1 MNNQKREK
9 LKLARSYL
17 SKASD
22 IISNVLDD
30 EQDCLDNMPE
40 NLQYSDR
47 YERMEAAVNK
57 LEDGLNNIE
66 AAEECLEEAAE

>member
-9 LKLARSYL
+9 LKLARGFL

-22 IISNVLDD
+22 IVSSVLDD

-47 YERMEAAVNK
+47 YERMEAAISK

>member
-1 MNNQKREK
+1 MNKQKRDR
-9 LKLARSYL
+9 LKVARSFL

-22 IISNVLDD
+22 IVSSVLDD

-40 NLQYSDR
+40 NLQYSDK
-47 YERMEAAVNK
+47 YEKMEAAISQ

-66 AAEECLEEAAE
+66 AADECLVEAAE

>member
-9 LKLARSYL
+9 LKLARDYL
-17 SKASD
+17 SRASD
-22 IISNVLDD
+22 IVSGVLED

-47 YERMEAAVNK
+47 YERMEAAVGK

-66 AAEECLEEAAE
+66 AAEECLSDAAE

>member
-1 MNNQKREK
+1 MNNQKRER
-9 LKLARSYL
+9 LKLARVFL

-22 IISNVLDD
+22 IVSNVLDD

-40 NLQYSDR
+40 NLQYSDK
-47 YERMEAAVNK
+47 YERMEAAVSK

>member
-1 MNNQKREK
+1 MNKQKRDK
-9 LKLARSYL
+9 LKIARDYL
-17 SKASD
+17 SRASD
-22 IISNVLDD
+22 IVSDVLDD

-47 YERMEAAVNK
+47 YERMEAAISK

-66 AAEECLEEAAE
+66 AAEECLEEAA

>member
-9 LKLARSYL
+9 LKLARDYL
-17 SKASD
+17 SRASD
-22 IISNVLDD
+22 IVSAVLED

-47 YERMEAAVNK
+47 YERMEAAISK

>member
-9 LKLARSYL
+9 LKLARGFL

-22 IISNVLDD
+22 IVSSVLDD
-30 EQDCLDNMPE
+30 EQDCLDNMPD

-47 YERMEAAVNK
+47 YERMEAAISK

-66 AAEECLEEAAE
+66 AAEGCLEEAAE

>member
-1 MNNQKREK
+1 MNNQKRNK
-9 LKLARSYL
+9 LKLAREYL

-22 IISNVLDD
+22 IVSDVLDD
-30 EQDCLDNMPE
+30 ENDSLDGMPE

-47 YERMEAAVNK
+47 YERMEAAISK

-66 AAEECLEEAAE
+66 AADECLSEAAV

>member
-9 LKLARSYL
+9 LKLARDYL
-17 SKASD
+17 SRASD
-22 IISNVLDD
+22 IVSGVLDD

-47 YERMEAAVNK
+47 YERMEAAVGK

-66 AAEECLEEAAE
+66 AAEECLLEAAE

>member
-1 MNNQKREK
+1 M
-9 LKLARSYL
+9 ARSFL

-22 IISNVLDD
+22 IVSSVLDD

-40 NLQYSDR
+40 NLQYSDK
-47 YERMEAAVNK
+47 YEKMEAAISQ

-66 AAEECLEEAAE
+66 AADECLVEAAE

>member
-22 IISNVLDD
+22 IISNVFDD

>member
-22 IISNVLDD
+22 IILNVLDD

>member
-9 LKLARSYL
+9 LKLARGFL

-22 IISNVLDD
+22 IVSNVLDD

-40 NLQYSDR
+40 NLQYSDK
-47 YERMEAAVNK
+47 YERMEAAVSK

>member
-30 EQDCLDNMPE
+30 EQDCLDNMPD

-47 YERMEAAVNK
+47 YERMEAAVSK

>member
-9 LKLARSYL
+9 LKLARGFL

-22 IISNVLDD
+22 IVSSVLDD
-30 EQDCLDNMPE
+30 EQDCLDNMPD

-47 YERMEAAVNK
+47 YERMEAAISK
-57 LEDGLNNIE
+57 LEDGLSNIE
-66 AAEECLEEAAE
+66 ATEECLEEAAE

>member
-9 LKLARSYL
+9 LKLARGFL

-22 IISNVLDD
+22 IVSGVLDD
-30 EQDCLDNMPE
+30 EQDCLDNMPD

-47 YERMEAAVNK
+47 YERMEAAISK

>member
-47 YERMEAAVNK
+47 YERMEAAVSK

>member
-9 LKLARSYL
+9 LKLARGYL
-17 SKASD
+17 SKAANIVSD
-22 IISNVLDD
+22 VIDD
-30 EQDCLDNMPE
+30 EQDCLDNMPD

-47 YERMEAAVNK
+47 YERMEAAISK
-57 LEDGLNNIE
+57 LEDGLNSIE